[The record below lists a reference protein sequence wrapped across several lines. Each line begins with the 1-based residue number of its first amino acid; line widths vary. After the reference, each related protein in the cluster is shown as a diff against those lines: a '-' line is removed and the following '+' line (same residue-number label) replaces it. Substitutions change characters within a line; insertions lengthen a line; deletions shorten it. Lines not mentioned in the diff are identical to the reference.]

1 MSQSFSSGSSVRI
14 SVVRRMG
21 DRDMVI
27 ITNTMDSI
35 ISALRIWVVKVN
47 MEVS

>member
-1 MSQSFSSGSSVRI
+1 MRI

-27 ITNTMDSI
+27 ITKTMDSI

>member
-1 MSQSFSSGSSVRI
+1 
-14 SVVRRMG
+14 MG

-27 ITNTMDSI
+27 ITKTMDSI